1 MFIEY
6 DNYTAKISYL
16 CTDFRAHVRVK
27 YKTKTMAKVGYIF
40 LAEGYDAHEADIKWM
55 KEFGCVRIIEEKA
68 ANERLRPDWKQLLMT
83 LDRGD
88 VLVLSK
94 FSNALRGVREFS
106 VFLELC
112 RIKVVRIISLHDK
125 VDSKDELFPPLSS
138 EAMLNMVGALPSE
151 VGVLRKASSHVVR
164 LKQVKTKSKA
174 TKSRQ
179 DREMTIV
186 NMYNGGHSID
196 DIWHI
201 SGFRSRS
208 SIFRILN
215 KHGITLNRGPHSGP
229 IKKKSER
236 TTSNE
241 EDQ

>member
-1 MFIEY
+1 
-6 DNYTAKISYL
+6 
-16 CTDFRAHVRVK
+16 
-27 YKTKTMAKVGYIF
+27 MAKVGYIF

-55 KEFGCVRIIEEKA
+55 KDFGCVRIIEEKA
-68 ANERLRPDWKQLLMT
+68 ANERLRPDWRQLLLT
-83 LDRGD
+83 LERGD

-94 FSNALRGVREFS
+94 FSNALRGVRELS

-112 RIKVVRIISLHDK
+112 RIKVVRIISIHDK
-125 VDSKDELFPPLSS
+125 IDSKDEIFPPLSS
-138 EAMLNMVGALPSE
+138 EAMLNLFGALPSE
-151 VGVLRKASSHVVR
+151 VAVLRKASTHVIR
-164 LKQVKTKSKA
+164 LKQVRTKSKA
-174 TKSRQ
+174 GKSRQ

-208 SIFRILN
+208 SVFRILN
-215 KHGITLNRGPHSGP
+215 KHGIVLNRGPHSGP

-236 TTSNE
+236 ASSGE
-241 EDQ
+241 ENQND